1 MAERPVSKQWQ
12 MRVQLNNAI
21 LSAIKE
27 NSRDLSIALVCSE
40 LREICHDLEAQA
52 GNLRVRMIVDDV
64 PRKNCSTDAATPE
77 GQSAGS
83 D

>member
-27 NSRDLSIALVCSE
+27 NSGDLNIALVCSE
-40 LREICHDLEAQA
+40 LLEICHDLEVQA
-52 GNLRVRMIVDDV
+52 RKLRVQTIVDDV
-64 PRKNCSTDAATPE
+64 PRKNCPTDAETSE
-77 GQSAGS
+77 GQ
-83 D
+83 